1 MNEHNISLMFAPSLF
16 RSRGNAL
23 TELKYLGTKVDLCKL
38 MMNEYDNIFVE
49 AAVDGPKTLHI

>member
-1 MNEHNISLMFAPSLF
+1 MNEHNICLMFAPSLF

-38 MMNEYDNIFVE
+38 MMNEYDNIFTE
-49 AAVDGPKTLHI
+49 AAVDDP